1 MKRFTIVV
9 IWIGLFVLL
18 LLTAPL
24 TTAQQSGT
32 IQSDMDQLNQ
42 LQKERVEVLSKFV
55 QIMMNFYEHGI
66 NNIDINQV
74 VSANLELINAK
85 LDMTDNLKER
95 ITLYEDQLK
104 QVKIMLD
111 VAERRVGAGTG
122 PETDKLSARSLY
134 LKTQIDLLKE
144 RQKLKAASGRNL

>member
-1 MKRFTIVV
+1 MKRFAIIV
-9 IWIGLFVLL
+9 IWISLFVLL

-24 TTAQQSGT
+24 TTAQQSGA
-32 IQSDMDQLNQ
+32 IQSEMDQINQ
-42 LQKERVEVLSKFV
+42 LQKERVEVLSQFV
-55 QIMMNFYEHGI
+55 QMMMNFYERGI
-66 NNIDINQV
+66 DNIDINQV
-74 VSANLELINAK
+74 VSAKLELINAK

-111 VAERRVGAGTG
+111 FAERRVGAGAG
-122 PETDKLSARSLY
+122 SEMDKLSVRSLY

-144 RQKLKAASGRNL
+144 RQKLKEASGRNQ